1 MAEALLLIKM
11 AEHDADI
18 VEKVSFFLDNI
29 SDLEKKEEIE
39 TIYNLFISYWSESNK
54 QAFLQALNTYE
65 KSRWIYEEYMLL
77 MPFYVH
83 IYDDLIDSLKQ
94 LNEKQIQFKYMKRAL
109 EIQPDNALRHFNYAY
124 AMSDIPGYV
133 DEVIYHYEQCDKLG
147 LSDKAVKHNLA
158 CQYNQK
164 KRNYQ
169 RAIALLEENLIAYPQ
184 FVESM
189 LELSNAYS
197 RSGNLDRAEEL
208 LVQSVEINSNYHS
221 GYNNLAFFYWNKRQK
236 YEEALAAINKAL
248 ELEGT
253 KGLYWHT
260 LAEVEWYGFKN
271 KEKALSALH
280 KAMEVEPSY
289 KDALGMIAE
298 IEND

>member
-1 MAEALLLIKM
+1 MDIWEPGEVEHLTAMLLSADEKNMFLALELLKNREGIDIEPLAEALLLIKM
-11 AEHDADI
+11 DEHDADI

-133 DEVIYHYEQCDKLG
+133 DEVIKPEQTREKLI
-147 LSDKAVKHNLA
+147 KAFK
-158 CQYNQK
+158 
-164 KRNYQ
+164 
-169 RAIALLEENLIAYPQ
+169 
-184 FVESM
+184 M
-189 LELSNAYS
+189 LENKVAVLPKKKH
-197 RSGNLDRAEEL
+197 GNIPL
-208 LVQSVEINSNYHS
+208 
-221 GYNNLAFFYWNKRQK
+221 
-236 YEEALAAINKAL
+236 
-248 ELEGT
+248 
-253 KGLYWHT
+253 
-260 LAEVEWYGFKN
+260 
-271 KEKALSALH
+271 
-280 KAMEVEPSY
+280 
-289 KDALGMIAE
+289 
-298 IEND
+298 